1 MLVKF
6 SNPGSVYTLQCDA
19 LSQEVCSNTHSRV
32 KVFLDGNKI
41 YDVLVGV
48 YDNQSKTTATLDTC
62 DVLCYE
68 RAYIMENGVTVD
80 KIGR

>member
-1 MLVKF
+1 MLIKF

-19 LSQEVCSNTHSRV
+19 ISQEVCSNTHSRV
-32 KVFLDGNKI
+32 KVFLDGSKI

-48 YDNQSKTTATLDTC
+48 YDSQPQTTATLDIC

>member
-19 LSQEVCSNTHSRV
+19 ISQESCSNTLSRV
-32 KVFLDGNKI
+32 KVFLEGNKI
-41 YDVLVGV
+41 YDVLVG
-48 YDNQSKTTATLDTC
+48 YDKTPQDGC
-62 DVLCYE
+62 DVLCFE